1 MNDTKIYIIAI
12 LVTIAL
18 ALGGFL
24 FGRYTT
30 KPEVVIKYITK
41 IDSTFVVMPA
51 ETLTVT
57 GKGKIQYQDR
67 DKFIFVDRF
76 IDTCKPF
83 ISKLD
88 TIVKKDTLSL
98 AYNYP
103 NNVFSIILK
112 QKPDSVL
119 TRTITINSDPVEI
132 KRPLFIDV
140 LSHSGSF
147 IIGGLIGY
155 GIGRIR

>member
-12 LVTIAL
+12 IITIAL
-18 ALGGFL
+18 GLGGFL

-30 KPEVVIKYITK
+30 KPEVVVKYITK

-57 GKGKIQYQDR
+57 AKGKIQYQDR

-83 ISKLD
+83 TARLD

-98 AYNYP
+98 AYQYP
-103 NNVFSIILK
+103 NNIFNIILK

-119 TRTITINSDPVEI
+119 TRTITISSDPIEI
-132 KRPLFIDV
+132 KRPLYIDV
-140 LSHSGSF
+140 LSHTGSF
-147 IIGGLIGY
+147 VLGGFIGY
-155 GIGRIR
+155 AIGRIR